1 MRSKSISFPTY
12 VGATTTEQIPMTADQ
27 FRDAVGVERAR
38 IIAMGC
44 GYSRAYWSNAC
55 THAREIPP
63 DRLTCMLDALET
75 IARADLAFV
84 RAARKQ
90 IKQETT

>member
-1 MRSKSISFPTY
+1 
-12 VGATTTEQIPMTADQ
+12 MTADQ
-27 FRDAVGVERAR
+27 FRDAVGVESAR

-63 DRLTCMLDALET
+63 DRLACMLTELERL
-75 IARADLAFV
+75 ARADLAFV
-84 RAARKQ
+84 KAARKH
-90 IKQETT
+90 INTRPAGEVKP